1 MKILI
6 LNGSPRER
14 QNTVAL
20 IEAFSKGAKSSG
32 HDVMSIDIAK
42 KNITGCIA
50 CEYCHTKGNGKCVKK
65 DDMEKVCLLIQ
76 NADMLVLAS
85 PIYYFTMTAQLQ
97 ACIQRIYCIDHP
109 EKVTQM
115 ALLLSS
121 ASPGTHD
128 GAIAEYKGLLKYF
141 KAQDRGIVIA
151 VGDENK
157 TPEKLE
163 EARKLGASVGR

>member
-1 MKILI
+1 MKILV
-6 LNGSPRER
+6 LNGSPRPN
-14 QNTVAL
+14 QNTAAL
-20 IEAFSKGAKSSG
+20 AEAFSEGAVCAG
-32 HDVMSIDIAK
+32 HDVEIIDVAK
-42 KNITGCIA
+42 KTITGCVA
-50 CEYCHTKGNGKCVKK
+50 CEYCHTKGNGKCIKN
-65 DDMEKVCLLIQ
+65 DDMTEMILKIQ
-76 NADMLVLAS
+76 EADMIVVAS

-109 EKVTQM
+109 AKMTQM

-128 GAIAEYKGLLKYF
+128 GAIGEYKGMLAYF
-141 KAQDRGIVIA
+141 KAEDKGMVIA

-163 EARKLGASVGR
+163 EARKLGASL